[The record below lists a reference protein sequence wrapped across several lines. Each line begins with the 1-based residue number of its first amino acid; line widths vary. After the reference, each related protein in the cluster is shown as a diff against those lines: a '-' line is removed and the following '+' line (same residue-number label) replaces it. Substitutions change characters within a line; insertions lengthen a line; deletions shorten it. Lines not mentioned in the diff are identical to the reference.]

1 MKPVTFTEAD
11 VDQHLSMDDAL
22 EAVETSLRALAAG
35 QAVNHPRRRL
45 FLPHGL
51 GLHAMEAA
59 VLMPSRDGN
68 GVGHGM
74 GGGTGKWYCGS
85 KLYTTTRAGAHFVV
99 TLFDGETGELL
110 ATFEADRLGQ
120 RRTGAASGV
129 ATRLLAAPGA
139 KQLGLIG
146 AGWQAESQAE
156 AICAV
161 RPIQLIRVYSR
172 HPEARQ
178 AFAEKMSQRL
188 GVAVES
194 VAEAEHAVQEADI
207 VVTATTAKEPVI
219 PASALPHGV
228 HINAIGANALK
239 RREIDS
245 DTVLGSDRIVV
256 DSVEQ
261 CSLEAG
267 DLVMAL
273 GAPDQPAWSRVEELS
288 DALAAGHGRSGNVRR
303 TLFKSTG
310 LALWDVACAAR
321 IWEKTEGRT
330 SS

>member
-1 MKPVTFTEAD
+1 MQPVWFSEAD
-11 VDQHLSMDDAL
+11 VERELPMAAAL
-22 EAVETSLRALAAG
+22 EAVEASLRALAAG
-35 QAVNHPRRRL
+35 QGVNHPRRRM

-59 VLMPSRDGN
+59 VLLPPRDGN
-68 GVGHGM
+68 GPGR
-74 GGGTGKWYCGS
+74 WYCGA
-85 KLYTTTRAGAHFVV
+85 KLYTTTRKGEHFVV
-99 TLFDGETGELL
+99 NLFDGETGEAL
-110 ATFEADRLGQ
+110 ASFDADRLGQ

-139 KQLGLIG
+139 SRLGIIG

-172 HPEARQ
+172 RPETRQ
-178 AFAEKMSQRL
+178 AFAEKMSERL

-194 VAEAEHAVQEADI
+194 VAQPEHAVQEADI
-207 VVTATTAKEPVI
+207 VVTATGSKEPVV
-219 PASALPHGV
+219 PAAALPHGV
-228 HINAIGANALK
+228 HVNAIGANALN

-245 DTVLGSDRIVV
+245 DTVLGADRIVV
-256 DSVEQ
+256 DSIEQ
-261 CSLEAG
+261 CSIEAG

-273 GAPDQPAWSRVEELS
+273 GAPDQPAWSRVEELGE
-288 DALAAGHGRSGNVRR
+288 ALAAGHGRSGNVRR

-310 LALWDVACAAR
+310 IALWDVACAAR
-321 IWEKTEGRT
+321 IWEKGQGKRD
-330 SS
+330 

>member
-1 MKPVTFTEAD
+1 MQPAWFSEAD
-11 VDQHLSMDDAL
+11 VERGLSMAEAL
-22 EAVETSLRALAAG
+22 EAVESSLRALAAG
-35 QAVNHPRRRL
+35 QGMNQSRRRL

-59 VLMPSRDGN
+59 VQMPPRDGN
-68 GVGHGM
+68 GPGH
-74 GGGTGKWYCGS
+74 WYCGS
-85 KLYTTTRAGAHFVV
+85 KLYTTTREGAHFVV
-99 TLFDGETGELL
+99 NLFDGETGELL
-110 ATFEADRLGQ
+110 ASFEADRLGQ

-129 ATRLLAAPGA
+129 ATRLLAAPEA
-139 KQLGLIG
+139 SRLGLIG
-146 AGWQAESQAE
+146 SGWQAESQAE

-172 HPEARQ
+172 RAEARQ

-194 VAEAEHAVQEADI
+194 VARAEHAVQEADI
-207 VVTATTAKEPVI
+207 IVTATTAKEPVV
-219 PASALPHGV
+219 PAAALPHGV
-228 HINAIGANALK
+228 HINAIGANALR

-245 DTVLGSDRIVV
+245 DTVLGADRVVV

-261 CSLEAG
+261 CGIEAG

-273 GAPDQPAWSRVEELS
+273 GAPDQPAWSRVEELG

-310 LALWDVACAAR
+310 MALWDVACAAR
-321 IWEKTEGRT
+321 IWEKAAEKRD
-330 SS
+330 

>member
-1 MKPVTFTEAD
+1 MQPVWFSEAD
-11 VDQHLSMDDAL
+11 VERELSMAEAL
-22 EAVETSLRALAAG
+22 VAVEASLRALAAG
-35 QAVNHPRRRL
+35 QGVNHPRRRM

-59 VLMPSRDGN
+59 VLMPPRHGDGP
-68 GVGHGM
+68 GR
-74 GGGTGKWYCGS
+74 WYCGS
-85 KLYTTTRAGAHFVV
+85 KLYTTTRKGAHFVV
-99 TLFDGETGELL
+99 NLFDGETGEAL
-110 ATFEADRLGQ
+110 ASFAADRLGQ

-129 ATRLLAAPGA
+129 ATRLLAAPEA
-139 KQLGLIG
+139 STLGIIG

-172 HPEARQ
+172 RADACQ

-194 VAEAEHAVQEADI
+194 VAQARHAVQDADI
-207 VVTATTAKEPVI
+207 VVTATPSKEPVL
-219 PASALPHGV
+219 PASALRHGA
-228 HINAIGANALK
+228 HINAIGANALN
-239 RREIDS
+239 RREIDGE
-245 DTVLGSDRIVV
+245 TVLGADRIVV
-256 DSVEQ
+256 DSLEQ

-273 GAPDQPAWSRVEELS
+273 GAPDQPSWSRVEELGE
-288 DALAAGHGRSGNVRR
+288 ALAAGHRRSGNVRR

-330 SS
+330 RS